1 MQMFR
6 AVILIFFLSA
16 GTWLNA
22 QDVSFR
28 ASAKNVVRVGERFQL
43 VYSVNG
49 EGKNFRPP
57 SIEGFD
63 VLSGPN
69 TSQSSSI
76 QIINGSVSR
85 TVEYSFTFILQAKG
99 EEGIFDIPAAE
110 VTVEGNVYKS
120 NPLKIQVIQ
129 SGSTQ
134 QGQQQGGTESGGAT
148 LDDLKDDVFVRAV
161 INKSSPMQGEQ
172 VVITYKLYFRIN
184 IAAPEFTREPS
195 FKGFWVNDLL
205 QDRQNLPQYQ
215 EVYKGQNYHVAELKK
230 LALFPQRS
238 GEFDID
244 PLEVKVQ
251 AQVRAKT
258 QTRSRDPFFD
268 SFFNDPFFNRYQTVE
283 LPLTSNALSIKVK
296 ALPST
301 NKPADYS
308 GAVGS
313 FNISSS
319 IDKTELK
326 TNEAI
331 NLKYIVSGSGNVELV
346 DKINVSF
353 PPDFEVY
360 DPKVTKNMNYQASG
374 VAGRKTFEYL
384 IIPRA
389 AGNFTIDPVSFTYF
403 DLGKKQYVTLN
414 TPGYEIAVEKGDDS
428 DGNFTY
434 TGGNQADIRYLGSD
448 IRHIRVGDPGF
459 RLTGAFFFGS
469 TLFYALL
476 AAPLALFI
484 FFVVF
489 WKNELKKRSNLAL
502 MKNRKATKVARKKM
516 KKAETF
522 MKENSRD
529 AFYEEVS
536 QALWGYLSDK
546 FSIPLA
552 NLSVETV
559 NETLAAKGVKE
570 ETITKFTETL
580 NNCEFAR
587 FAPGDSH
594 TAMENIYNEAVN
606 LVSHMERELK

>member
-1 MQMFR
+1 
-6 AVILIFFLSA
+6 
-16 GTWLNA
+16 
-22 QDVSFR
+22 
-28 ASAKNVVRVGERFQL
+28 
-43 VYSVNG
+43 
-49 EGKNFRPP
+49 
-57 SIEGFD
+57 
-63 VLSGPN
+63 
-69 TSQSSSI
+69 
-76 QIINGSVSR
+76 
-85 TVEYSFTFILQAKG
+85 
-99 EEGIFDIPAAE
+99 
-110 VTVEGNVYKS
+110 
-120 NPLKIQVIQ
+120 
-129 SGSTQ
+129 
-134 QGQQQGGTESGGAT
+134 
-148 LDDLKDDVFVRAV
+148 
-161 INKSSPMQGEQ
+161 MQGEQ

-238 GEFDID
+238 GEFEID

-251 AQVRAKT
+251 AQVKAKT

-296 ALPST
+296 ALPNT

-346 DKINVSF
+346 DKINVNF

-360 DPKVTKNMNYQASG
+360 DPKVTKNMNYQALG

-403 DLGKKQYVTLN
+403 DLGKQQYVTLN

-428 DGNFTY
+428 DGSFTY
-434 TGGNQADIRYLGSD
+434 TGGNQADIRYLGKD
-448 IRHIRVGDPGF
+448 IRHIRLGDPGF

-484 FFVVF
+484 FFVLF

-552 NLSVETV
+552 NLSIETV
-559 NETLAAKGVKE
+559 NGTLAAKGVKE
-570 ETITKFTETL
+570 ETIAKFTETL